1 MGSHVC
7 TMAVP
12 SLLLWVWIAFLQTC
26 LSSPPAGTGLP
37 DSCSSNICSCDTN
50 DEGWFRAYP
59 CNCHWYYQCN
69 KVGNDWN
76 PKMFDCGEWVFDPHQ
91 EACIWPE
98 LAPPEMCDLPNNCTM
113 ATTPPP
119 PTTTPMTCPLPCQT
133 VQNGA
138 CYPEC
143 CEDEDCSGGLCDSGG
158 SCQLGDCRR
167 GSDCTGYNTLCHEPW
182 QQGADNCEFCDN
194 MDTNQEIGSCQPGCE
209 SSDHNMCPPANDM
222 CTGIHGCTNSGATLL
237 KKIHLT
243 TGSCSGCSTDNIEG
257 GAKIHVVAT
266 KTECTTENLDHTSAQ
281 DYSAQHTAVFESG
294 VDVGLMAQCNNVEVA
309 GGPKSVEITWKGSG
323 TWTPSEV
330 KLEVSRAY
338 FYACTPLTGISQ
350 DQTATLTCN
359 DMF

>member
-98 LAPPEMCDLPNNCTM
+98 LAPPEMCDLPNNCT
-113 ATTPPP
+113 
-119 PTTTPMTCPLPCQT
+119 
-133 VQNGA
+133 
-138 CYPEC
+138 
-143 CEDEDCSGGLCDSGG
+143 
-158 SCQLGDCRR
+158 
-167 GSDCTGYNTLCHEPW
+167 
-182 QQGADNCEFCDN
+182 
-194 MDTNQEIGSCQPGCE
+194 
-209 SSDHNMCPPANDM
+209 
-222 CTGIHGCTNSGATLL
+222 
-237 KKIHLT
+237 
-243 TGSCSGCSTDNIEG
+243 
-257 GAKIHVVAT
+257 
-266 KTECTTENLDHTSAQ
+266 KTECITENLDHTSAQ

>member
-37 DSCSSNICSCDTN
+37 DSCSSNVCQCGNSD
-50 DEGWFRAYP
+50 DGWFLPYP

-98 LAPPEMCDLPNNCTM
+98 LAPPEMCDLPNNC
-113 ATTPPP
+113 
-119 PTTTPMTCPLPCQT
+119 
-133 VQNGA
+133 
-138 CYPEC
+138 
-143 CEDEDCSGGLCDSGG
+143 
-158 SCQLGDCRR
+158 
-167 GSDCTGYNTLCHEPW
+167 
-182 QQGADNCEFCDN
+182 
-194 MDTNQEIGSCQPGCE
+194 
-209 SSDHNMCPPANDM
+209 
-222 CTGIHGCTNSGATLL
+222 
-237 KKIHLT
+237 
-243 TGSCSGCSTDNIEG
+243 
-257 GAKIHVVAT
+257 
-266 KTECTTENLDHTSAQ
+266 
-281 DYSAQHTAVFESG
+281 
-294 VDVGLMAQCNNVEVA
+294 LMAQCNNVEVA